1 MGAPRHGGEGSRF
14 SLQAGRYPVAKQ
26 IPEYLKLHVEES
38 SAVQAAKSGLNTVE
52 HLCRAFAKATGWNL
66 TYDPPSPLQM
76 RGPGE
81 APSSVAGLILSPA
94 ERPDDAAFARVPR
107 QQVEQLAAAIASM
120 LGELDQTRAA
130 LVAREAELAAGVP
143 VTPRDDEAV
152 HLAQRLEATLAAGA
166 ETVGAHA
173 AALYLLDEGTSQLKL
188 RACYGLPKT
197 RLLEAARPLRGALAD
212 LEALLGHA
220 VVLEDTELLAHWRCP
235 ENYASAVCVPVST
248 PTTPLGTLWIFS
260 ETPRDFSPQQTNM
273 IELAAGRIA
282 ADLERE
288 VLLTAGSHTREV
300 ERDMHEA
307 SRWQEE
313 RLPTVAPLIDDW
325 EIAGASEAAGK
336 LSSEFFDWSIVSD
349 GHLALA
355 VADAHARGVSAGLSS
370 AALQAALKAHEVH
383 RHDAGKM
390 LERINETLWTTSP
403 GGQYASLFYGL
414 VTPDTGEIE
423 YAAAGRTSAL
433 IVHERG
439 HIILADGAPPLGVDL
454 DANVALQ
461 RNVVPA
467 GGLLLVASD
476 GVLAATD
483 ATGRHWDELALA
495 EFLQRQLH
503 YSVDELLA
511 RLRHALGICV
521 TDRTLLL
528 AKRLR

>member
-1 MGAPRHGGEGSRF
+1 M
-14 SLQAGRYPVAKQ
+14 AKQ
-26 IPEYLKLHVEES
+26 IPDYLKLHVEET
-38 SAVQAAKSGLNTVE
+38 ATTTRAPAAFDCVE
-52 HLCRAFAKATGWNL
+52 HLCRAFAQATGWNL
-66 TYDPPSPLQM
+66 AYDPPTPRQIHAA
-76 RGPGE
+76 GE
-81 APSSVAGLILSPA
+81 VPSGIAGLILSPA

-107 QQVEQLAAAIASM
+107 QQVEQLAAAIASV

-143 VTPRDDEAV
+143 VTQRSDETAK
-152 HLAQRLEATLAAGA
+152 LAERLESTLAAGA
-166 ETVGAHA
+166 ETVGAQA
-173 AALYLLDEGTSQLKL
+173 AALYLLDEATSQLKL
-188 RACYGLPKT
+188 RACYGLPKS
-197 RLLEAARPLRGALAD
+197 RLVAPPRPLRGALAD

-235 ENYASAVCVPVST
+235 EAYASAVCVPVST
-248 PTTPLGTLWIFS
+248 PSTPLGTLWIFS
-260 ETPRDFSPQQTNM
+260 ETQRDFTPQQTNM

-288 VLLTAGSHTREV
+288 MLLSAGMHTREV
-300 ERDMHEA
+300 ERDLHEA

-313 RLPTVAPLIDDW
+313 RLPTVAPVVDDW

-336 LSSEFFDWSIVSD
+336 LSSEFFDWSIVSN
-349 GHLALA
+349 GQLALA

-439 HIILADGAPPLGVDL
+439 HILLADGAPPLGVDL
-454 DANVALQ
+454 EANVVLQ
-461 RNVVPA
+461 RNVIPA
-467 GGLLLVASD
+467 GGLLLLASD

-495 EFLQRQLH
+495 EFLQRQLN

-511 RLRHALGICV
+511 RLRQALGVCS